1 MFSSFPGLRYNAEL
15 AQQLPPHFNDTTDW
29 EPLCKAV
36 DALSQHTNTRLE
48 GDLRS
53 RFSQTN
59 QTAQKSA
66 LEALALHSL
75 TFNRLRMLDVCQR
88 IVSLDALKQITA
100 TDDPQACAASEARCT
115 PLPTHAFKQLS
126 SSTSLSSDFLGKILR
141 YFTNT
146 VAWSY
151 SVDLDAPPKN
161 HWAAQSQITF
171 FRTVIADAQWLSG
184 TFLQFFTTTKK
195 AALVAGFVF
204 ITLTGLKYLYHKWH
218 LDTPTTLHADTM
230 RNLSEEVKAGR
241 CGATIERFD
250 EILLLEHCLS
260 TPPGQQPRIP
270 LLIGP
275 PGVGKT
281 QLIEG
286 LAKRIIEGH
295 CPQLTGKSVLAIN
308 TASLLEIGG
317 WSSDGYASRIE
328 ALLRDLR
335 GYEDRMILFFDEAH
349 NAARGGP
356 TATDAALAPP
366 LLESLKTQLL
376 EKKILC
382 VFATT
387 EAEYEKHLASQ
398 TAFLSRTRRIDLP
411 ELSMEATRLVLQER
425 FNDNSHV
432 PIAPSAYDAA
442 LKVAALNVQE
452 ANPRKAI
459 HIVQEAINYVYAWS
473 PQQNSKNQSELAT
486 QIRRLKAE
494 WVQQRNQ
501 TAGWANSDAGQEQ
514 LRKFSQLEQEQ
525 AQLQEKQVR
534 EKALCDQIARLR
546 TLNTLYTAQ
555 KDATI
560 HRLAKLGATSSAEA
574 SKTYLFLDHVVLP
587 SLRAAL
593 TRAAGELGEPIPLQV
608 DAALIHQ
615 LYSKNEL
622 TG

>member
-1 MFSSFPGLRYNAEL
+1 MFYSLPQFLRLGSSISIPE
-15 AQQLPPHFNDTTDW
+15 LPPHFNDTTDW
-29 EPLCKAV
+29 GPLCKTIEC
-36 DALSQHTNTRLE
+36 LSQSTNTRLE
-48 GDLRS
+48 RDLFD
-53 RFSQTN
+53 RFNKTS

-75 TFNRLRMLDVCQR
+75 TSNRLRMLDVCQR
-88 IVSLDALKQITA
+88 ILSLDALKQITA
-100 TDDPQACAASEARCT
+100 TNDPQACAASEARWT
-115 PLPTHAFKQLS
+115 PPQAHAFKQLS
-126 SSTSLSSDFLGKILR
+126 LPTSFQPDFFGKILR

-195 AALVAGFVF
+195 AALAASLVFV
-204 ITLTGLKYLYHKWH
+204 TLTGLKYLYHKWH
-218 LDTPTTLHADTM
+218 LDTPSTLHADTM
-230 RNLSEEVKAGR
+230 RNLTEEVKAGR
-241 CGATIERFD
+241 CGATIERSAQ
-250 EILLLEHCLS
+250 IRLLEQCLS

-281 QLIEG
+281 QLLEG
-286 LAKRIIEGH
+286 LAKRIIDGH

-335 GYEDRMILFFDEAH
+335 GHEDRIILFFDEAH
-349 NAARGGP
+349 NAALAGP
-356 TATDAALAPP
+356 NATDAVSAPP

-398 TAFLSRTRRIDLP
+398 HAFLSRTRRIDVP
-411 ELSMEATRLVLQER
+411 ELSREATRIVLQER
-425 FNDNSHV
+425 FNGNPHV
-432 PIAPSAYDAA
+432 VIDPSAYDAA
-442 LKVAALNVQE
+442 LKVAARNDQE

-459 HIVQEAINYVYAWS
+459 HIVQDAINHVYAWS
-473 PQQNSKNQSELAT
+473 PQENAEKENILAT
-486 QIRRLKAE
+486 KIRGLSAE
-494 WVQQRNQ
+494 FNQQRNQ
-501 TAGWANSDAGQEQ
+501 QPGWANSEAG
-514 LRKFSQLEQEQ
+514 K
-525 AQLQEKQVR
+525 AQLQQLDTLEKEQS
-534 EKALCDQIARLR
+534 ELQKKQAKAKALCDQIARLR
-546 TLNTLYTAQ
+546 TLNALYTAQ

-560 HRLAKLGATSSAEA
+560 HRLAKPEATPEA
-574 SKTYLFLDHVVLP
+574 SKAYLFLDHIILP
-587 SLRAAL
+587 TLRQAL
-593 TRAAGELGEPIPLQV
+593 TWTAAQIEETIPLQV
-608 DAALIHQ
+608 DAALIEK
-615 LYSKNEL
+615 LYPDDCSD
-622 TG
+622 G